1 LEADTKATTNVTVV
15 VTIVTV
21 ATVTV
26 TATID
31 EFQLSIGQF
40 NFANWAHGEAA
51 ALLVAQALT
60 ILIVFPCPYDVK
72 THL

>member
-1 LEADTKATTNVTVV
+1 MVTTVY
-15 VTIVTV
+15 
-21 ATVTV
+21 
-26 TATID
+26 
-31 EFQLSIGQF
+31 EFQVSIGQF

-60 ILIVFPCPYDVK
+60 ILVVFPCPYDVK